1 MSSNSSRINK
11 IYNSRSVLLEQ
22 LEDRGYNIEEYV
34 GFSINEVDAMF
45 ANNQL
50 DMLLSKEE
58 NGKKIYVKYYFTAK
72 TNTKQ
77 IKPQTLDDIIED
89 LYTIE
94 SVLTKND
101 TLIVVI
107 DDEPNDTILAKIKYI
122 YERDG
127 VFVIIHNINRLQ
139 TNILKHI
146 MVPPMRILDETEVQ
160 QFKKTHHIKNE
171 KEQLPEISRF
181 DPQALVVGLRPGDVC
196 EILRTSVTAL
206 ETKYYRVCV

>member
-11 IYNSRSVLLEQ
+11 IYNSRNVLLEQ

-50 DMLLSKEE
+50 DMLLSKKK
-58 NGKKIYVKYYFTAK
+58 NGKKIYVKYYFTVK

-127 VFVIIHNINRLQ
+127 VFVIIHNIKRLQ

-196 EILRTSVTAL
+196 EIIRTSVTAL
-206 ETKYYRVCV
+206 ETIYYRVCV

>member
-11 IYNSRSVLLEQ
+11 IYNSRNVLLEQ
-22 LEDRGYNIEEYV
+22 LEDRGYNVDEYV

-45 ANNQL
+45 VNNQL
-50 DMLLSKEE
+50 DMLLSKQE

-77 IKPQTLDDIIED
+77 IKPQTLDDIVDD

-94 SVLTKND
+94 SILTKND
-101 TLIVVI
+101 TLIIVI

-127 VFVIIHNINRLQ
+127 TFVIIHNIKRLQ
-139 TNILKHI
+139 TNILKHT
-146 MVPPMRILDETEVQ
+146 MVPDMKILTENELNE
-160 QFKKTHHIKNE
+160 FKNSYHVKNE

-196 EILRTSVTAL
+196 RIIRTSVTAL
-206 ETKYYRVCV
+206 QTEYYRVCV